1 MAPRDLRHPLER
13 NPGPPAVK
21 TDRAP
26 TRLHVLF
33 GKEWDRHALADMQAR
48 GEIALTYSGFDLFR
62 FPANARLLAFDAPR
76 FVDRFCAR
84 YGGRV
89 DAVLSNNEQFGA
101 VLAAA
106 VTSKLGLP
114 GNHAEA
120 VLRAHHK
127 LACRDAQ
134 RRVAPEAV
142 PRYAPLGIALDDPRA
157 ADARA
162 IAAAVDASGLDFPLF
177 VKPVKATFSVLARR
191 VDNARELAAHLTFS
205 RFERL
210 IIRKLVQPY
219 ADLARQLAPQLV
231 QGARAATGML
241 LEEPVAG
248 RQINIDGYVTHGKAR
263 FFGTVDA
270 HMYPQEANGA
280 FHFLRWAYP
289 SAQPRAML
297 DEAFRL
303 TRALLAELG
312 YSHGF
317 FNAEFFILPDG
328 RLQFIEINPR
338 AASQFADFYRWVNG
352 LDVHRMQ
359 VALALGRDPEA
370 VARVAPIAQ
379 VAASFVYR
387 KFDGT
392 SIEQLPSSEQLGWLA
407 REYPQAR
414 LMTYAKRGNALAREY
429 KWLGSHRYAVL
440 NLCAEDEAKLFAA
453 HDRIS
458 ARLGWPAQ
466 R

>member
-1 MAPRDLRHPLER
+1 MAPRDPHVPFEHSATR
-13 NPGPPAVK
+13 GVGTPPV
-21 TDRAP
+21 
-26 TRLHVLF
+26 RLHVLF

-62 FPANARLLAFDAPR
+62 FPANARLLTFDAPR
-76 FVDRFCAR
+76 FIDRFCKR
-84 YGGRV
+84 FDRRV

-106 VTSKLGLP
+106 VARRLGLP

-134 RRVAPEAV
+134 RRVAPAAV

-157 ADARA
+157 AEPRT
-162 IAAAVDASGLDFPLF
+162 IAAAVDASELAFPLF
-177 VKPVKATFSVLARR
+177 VKPIKATFSVLARR
-191 VDNARELAAHLTFS
+191 VDSARELAAHLTFS

-219 ADLARQLAPQLV
+219 ADLACQLAPHLV
-231 QGARAATGML
+231 LGHHTATGML
-241 LEEPVAG
+241 LEEPVVG
-248 RQINIDGYVTHGKAR
+248 RQISIDGYTIKGEPR
-263 FFGTVDA
+263 FFGVVDA
-270 HMYPQEANGA
+270 HMYPQETNGA
-280 FHFLRWAYP
+280 LHFLRWAYP
-289 SAQPRAML
+289 SAHAPAVLEKALQ
-297 DEAFRL
+297 L

-317 FNAEFFILPDG
+317 FNAEFFVLPSG
-328 RLQFIEINPR
+328 HLQFIEINPR
-338 AASQFADFYRWVNG
+338 AASQFADFYRWVHG

-359 VALALGRDPEA
+359 VALALGRDPEQ
-370 VARVAPIAQ
+370 VARVTPIAH

-392 SIEQLPSSEQLGWLA
+392 SLKRPPSPEDLAWLE

-414 LMTYAKRGNALAREY
+414 LMIYAKRGPGLAREY

-440 NLCAEDEAKLFAA
+440 NLCARDDAELFAA

-458 ARLGWPAQ
+458 GRLGWPAQ